1 MKRSLPLL
9 ACTLLAGSSV
19 VAKERSTFKYTA
31 PPDGERP
38 VIVDAVIAPQGSDFA
53 MRLRFDK
60 EPWGEE
66 CKNRCANATLLID
79 ADSSKQTGLKLT
91 AGAPGNGADLAV
103 IIQGV
108 REYATESGKGAKNWL
123 RVKVRLL
130 NNEASSVDDGEL
142 LAELSHKHDT
152 DRIQSDGKTVYLLVD
167 STHPSIPA
175 GRKAR
180 VVYQPPGGK
189 PIQANVTGLIGGGG
203 SKGNVKI
210 FKDGNWGKAPKADP

>member
-9 ACTLLAGSSV
+9 VCTLLAGSSV

-31 PPDGERP
+31 PVDGERP

-66 CKNRCANATLLID
+66 CKSRCANATLLVD
-79 ADSSKQTGLKLT
+79 TDNSKQTGLRL
-91 AGAPGNGADLAV
+91 AQGAPGNGADLAV

-108 REYATESGKGAKNWL
+108 RDYKSEGGSAQTWL

-130 NNEASSVDDGEL
+130 GSEASTVDDGEL

-167 STHPSIPA
+167 TTHASIPSA
-175 GRKAR
+175 RKAR

-189 PIQANVTGLIGGGG
+189 PIQATIPGMIGGGG
-203 SKGNVKI
+203 NKGVRI
-210 FKDGNWGKAPKADP
+210 FKDGNWGKAPKAQP

>member
-9 ACTLLAGSSV
+9 VCTLLAGSSV
-19 VAKERSTFKYTA
+19 VAKERSTFRYTA

-38 VIVDAVIAPQGSDFA
+38 VIVDAVIGPQGSDFA
-53 MRLRFDK
+53 LRLRFDK
-60 EPWGEE
+60 APWGEE

-79 ADSSKQTGLKLT
+79 ADNSKQTGLRL
-91 AGAPGNGADLAV
+91 AQGAAGNGADLAI

-108 REYATESGKGAKNWL
+108 REYATEGGGAQNWL

-130 NNEASSVDDGEL
+130 GSEASTVDDGEL
-142 LAELSHKHDT
+142 LAELNHRHDT
-152 DRIQSDGKTVYLLVD
+152 DRIQSEDKTVYLLID
-167 STHPSIPA
+167 TTNAAIPS

-189 PIQANVTGLIGGGG
+189 PIQATVTGLIGGGG
-203 SKGNVKI
+203 THGVRI
-210 FKDGNWGKAPKADP
+210 FKDGNWGRAPQANP